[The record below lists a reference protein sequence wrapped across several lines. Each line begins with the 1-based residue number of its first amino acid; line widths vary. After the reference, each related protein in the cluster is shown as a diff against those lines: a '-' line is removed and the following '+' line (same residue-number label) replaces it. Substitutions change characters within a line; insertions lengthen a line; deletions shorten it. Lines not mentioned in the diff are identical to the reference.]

1 MRKIMNK
8 KVITALAMGLVIFS
22 APFAQAKAVVIA
34 TPIKNL
40 PQKGAVVSFKLSKL
54 PAKNGVY
61 IQECMA
67 PTTKGAAPTVCD
79 SDQTAQAWVS
89 SVKADIAQGATS
101 AAGKITMK
109 PVPYFS
115 KGDCVHT
122 TCVFF
127 ITNDHNA
134 AGDKSQDQTIP
145 FTFSAK

>member
-1 MRKIMNK
+1 MNK
-8 KVITALAMGLVIFS
+8 KIITAMALGLVLFS
-22 APFAQAKAVVIA
+22 APLAQAKATVSA
-34 TPIKNL
+34 APTRNL
-40 PQKGAVVSFKLSKL
+40 PQKGAVVNFKLSKL

-67 PTTKGAAPTVCD
+67 PATKGAAPTVCD

-89 SVKADIAQGATS
+89 SVKADIAQGAKS
-101 AAGKITMK
+101 AAGKIVMK

>member
-1 MRKIMNK
+1 MNK
-8 KVITALAMGLVIFS
+8 KIITAMALGLVLFS
-22 APFAQAKAVVIA
+22 APLAQAKATVSA
-34 TPIKNL
+34 TPTQNL
-40 PQKGAVVSFKLSKL
+40 PQKGAVVNFKLSKL

-67 PTTKGAAPTVCD
+67 PATKGAAPTVCD

-101 AAGKITMK
+101 AAGKIVMK

-122 TCVFF
+122 ACVFF

>member
-1 MRKIMNK
+1 MREIMNK
-8 KVITALAMGLVIFS
+8 KVITALAIGLVVFS
-22 APFAQAKAVVIA
+22 APLAQAKAVVTA
-34 TPIKNL
+34 TPTQNL
-40 PQKGAVVSFKLSKL
+40 PQMGAVVSFKLSKL
-54 PAKNGVY
+54 PTKNGVY

-67 PTTKGAAPTVCD
+67 PATKGAAPTVCN
-79 SDQTAQAWVS
+79 SDQASQAWVS
-89 SVKADIAQGATS
+89 SAKADIAKGATS
-101 AAGKITMK
+101 ASGKVTMK

>member
-22 APFAQAKAVVIA
+22 APFAQAKAVVTA

>member
-1 MRKIMNK
+1 MNK
-8 KVITALAMGLVIFS
+8 KVVASLAVALVVVAS
-22 APFAQAKAVVIA
+22 PFANAKATVTV
-34 TPIKNL
+34 TPTKNL
-40 PQKGAVVSFKLSKL
+40 PQKGAVVTFKFAKM
-54 PAKNGVY
+54 PAKNGLY

-67 PTTKGAAPTVCD
+67 PATKGGVPTTCD

-89 SVKADIAQGATS
+89 NVKADIAQGATP
-101 AAGKITMK
+101 ATGKIKFK

-115 KGDCVHT
+115 NGDCVHT

-134 AGDKSQDQTIP
+134 ASDPSQNQTIP